1 MWVIEHGQWVAKYM
15 TTSNSGKDNYIKELI
30 KSGQIETVKP
40 KWKNIKIGN
49 LELKS
54 AKNFR
59 DHIDKTAINHVVY
72 LSGIV
77 NNDELSK
84 HLESR
89 KNVELEL
96 AKGKYFS

>member
-54 AKNFR
+54 P
-59 DHIDKTAINHVVY
+59 
-72 LSGIV
+72 
-77 NNDELSK
+77 ND
-84 HLESR
+84 
-89 KNVELEL
+89 
-96 AKGKYFS
+96 